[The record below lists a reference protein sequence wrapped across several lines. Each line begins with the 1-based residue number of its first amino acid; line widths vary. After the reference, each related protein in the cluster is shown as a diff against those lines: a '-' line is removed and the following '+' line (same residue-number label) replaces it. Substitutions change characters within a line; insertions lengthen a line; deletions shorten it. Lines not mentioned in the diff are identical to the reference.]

1 MPMIDFALVK
11 RAAQPKLLGLLM
23 TWAPTGRQQG
33 QEWVLTNPRRSDSRL
48 GSFKINLRTGRW
60 ADFATGDKGGD
71 VISLLA
77 YLKGISQSE
86 AARLLAHELGLEP

>member
-1 MPMIDFALVK
+1 VAL
-11 RAAQPKLLGLLM
+11 
-23 TWAPTGRQQG
+23 
-33 QEWVLTNPRRSDSRL
+33 NPRRQDSHP
-48 GSFKINLRTGRW
+48 GSFKVNLRTGRW

-86 AARLLAHELGLEP
+86 AARHLACELEVEP